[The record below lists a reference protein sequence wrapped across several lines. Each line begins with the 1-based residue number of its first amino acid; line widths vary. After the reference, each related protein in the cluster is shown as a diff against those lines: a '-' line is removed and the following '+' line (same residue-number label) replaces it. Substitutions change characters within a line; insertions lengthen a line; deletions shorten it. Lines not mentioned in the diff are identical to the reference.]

1 MEEPNMTGILAHQ
14 ESDRVTRDDLKAIAA
29 PPSTPTW
36 KPIAHYDLIQALDR
50 QLLVRDIQIV
60 KEEFA
65 LAHGGLR
72 LFGVLDLE
80 VPGTNGGSGRDYHF
94 AMGIR
99 TANDR
104 SFATQLVAGARVFV
118 CSNLAFSGDLVAMH
132 RKHTAKFDLNA
143 DLSRAVDVYE
153 RHLATFGSKFEG
165 LHSRHLRG
173 WEAKELMFD
182 AIAEEVVPARVI
194 PAVIAG
200 YRAHEGDLTAWHLHN
215 IFTAAFKQLAPA
227 AKFQATARLG
237 RLFQLSEQ

>member
-1 MEEPNMTGILAHQ
+1 MPGTLLSANSQL
-14 ESDRVTRDDLKAIAA
+14 VTRTELSTVAV
-29 PPSTPTW
+29 PPPTATW
-36 KPIAHYDLIQALDR
+36 RPVAHYDLVQALDR
-50 QLLVRDIQIV
+50 QLAVRDIRIV

-65 LAHGGLR
+65 LGHEGLR
-72 LFGVLDLE
+72 LFGVLELE
-80 VPGTNGGSGRDYHF
+80 VPGTNGSSGRDYHF

-118 CSNLAFSGDLVAMH
+118 CDNLAFSGDLIAMN

-153 RHLATFGSKFEG
+153 RHLATFGDKFEG

-173 WEAKELMFD
+173 WEAKEMMFD
-182 AIAEEVVPARVI
+182 AIAEDVVPARVI

-200 YRAHEGDLTAWHLHN
+200 YWMHEGDMTAWHLHN
-215 IFTAAFKQLAPA
+215 IFTSAFKQLAPA

-237 RLFQLSEQ
+237 RLFQLTA

>member
-1 MEEPNMTGILAHQ
+1 MPSTLLSANSQI
-14 ESDRVTRDDLKAIAA
+14 VTRTELSEVAA
-29 PPSTPTW
+29 PPPTATW
-36 KPIAHYDLIQALDR
+36 RPIAHYDLVQSLDR
-50 QLLVRDIQIV
+50 QLAVRNIRIV
-60 KEEFA
+60 KEELA
-65 LAHGGLR
+65 LAREGLR
-72 LFGVLDLE
+72 LFGVLELE

-118 CSNLAFSGDLVAMH
+118 CDNLAFSGDLIAMN

-153 RHLATFGSKFEG
+153 RHLATFGDKFEG

-173 WEAKELMFD
+173 WEAKEMMFD
-182 AIAEEVVPARVI
+182 AIAEGVVPARVI

-200 YRAHEGDLTAWHLHN
+200 YWMHEGDLTAWHLHN
-215 IFTAAFKQLAPA
+215 IFTSAFKQLSPA
-227 AKFQATARLG
+227 AKFQATAHLG
-237 RLFQLSEQ
+237 RLFQLTA